1 MGDAFFIY
9 VGLMTGKEA
18 CMKKFV
24 SILLVML
31 LLGTSLSVSARVN
44 TVQYAMECV
53 QFLEKCGIV
62 EKPFEKWDENS
73 LITRKDAFVAVSE
86 TKDPFGYLDV
96 IYDRDAEELK
106 DIYDYDLRYEF
117 SDIEYASEDYYLASV
132 LVGQGLIRGSF
143 NKEEADSVN
152 ARFYDNLTYG
162 EALIIL
168 SRLFTYESAPYGFEP
183 VILENYPSDTP
194 YLDYFTD
201 MRVVNSQ
208 IFSDSYCP
216 QICAEDLEKP
226 IPAYEFFT
234 LLCRVMYEPAFA
246 QGDYA
251 SPYKFYF
258 VDYYLKNR

>member
-1 MGDAFFIY
+1 
-9 VGLMTGKEA
+9 
-18 CMKKFV
+18 MKKLIAV
-24 SILLVML
+24 LLAML
-31 LLGTSLSVSARVN
+31 LLGTSLSVTARVDN
-44 TVQYAMECV
+44 EQYAKECI

-62 EKPFEKWDENS
+62 ENPFEKWDENS

-96 IYDRDAEELK
+96 IYARDAEELHF
-106 DIYDYDLRYEF
+106 IYDDTLGYNF

-132 LVGQGLIRGSF
+132 LVGQGLIRGSS
-143 NKEEADSVN
+143 NGNETASVN

-162 EALIIL
+162 EALIVL

-201 MRVVNSQ
+201 MRVINSQ
-208 IFSDSYCP
+208 IFSDPYCP
-216 QICAEDLEKP
+216 QISAEDLNQP
-226 IPAYEFFT
+226 IPAHEFFI

-251 SPYKFYF
+251 RPYKFYF
-258 VDYYLKNR
+258 VDNYLKNR